1 MRAMTLSML
10 IMETTPIFG
19 WGGATPH
26 LSAGVA
32 RNTNRVARHAPM
44 NLYII
49 IIACSG
55 EVEKIREYNA
65 KSVGD
70 F

>member
-1 MRAMTLSML
+1 
-10 IMETTPIFG
+10 
-19 WGGATPH
+19 
-26 LSAGVA
+26 
-32 RNTNRVARHAPM
+32 M

-65 KSVGD
+65 KVVGD